1 MEVEA
6 AGLGLAAEAE
16 AARMLAE
23 AARKREEA
31 ARRNVYK

>member
-31 ARRNVYK
+31 AGRNVYK